1 MFPDKRTTPKNP
13 EKPPA
18 GSLSIL
24 IAEDNMLIQT
34 TMRLLLSK
42 FHITPTF
49 ANNGK
54 QAVECFLQQQYD
66 LVFMDLQMPEM
77 DGLEAAKAIRQF
89 NRQTPIVAFTSQNES
104 SVMEQIQLAGMNDYL
119 NKAATPDL
127 IYQTILHYTGR
138 IAA

>member
-1 MFPDKRTTPKNP
+1 MLPDKKNISP
-13 EKPPA
+13 NFQNTLT
-18 GSLSIL
+18 GSLAIL
-24 IAEDNMLIQT
+24 IAEDNLLIQT

-54 QAVECFLQQQYD
+54 QAVEYFLKQPYD

-77 DGLEAAKAIRQF
+77 DGLEAAKAIREF

-104 SVMEQIQLAGMNDYL
+104 SVKEQIQIAGMNDYL

-127 IYQTILHYTGR
+127 IYRTILYYTGR